1 MSTQPPSRT
10 KFYLDK
16 KHGKVMGVCAGLAD
30 YTGFDVTLVRILF
43 VLGVFMGG
51 GALIPVYLIAGIIA
65 RDKPRELEET
75 DPEEKR
81 FWQGVRTSPSRT
93 ARDIKS
99 RFRDIDRRLAQ
110 IEHYVTVENRS
121 LAREIE
127 QATNQAANGTARAVP
142 SVQPSCE
149 VWRALR
155 GGAAPAQQVPGVAQ
169 PAVDAQVVS
178 DICNNI
184 IRRRPEKIHADDK

>member
-30 YTGFDVTLVRILF
+30 YTGFDVTLVRILLI
-43 VLGVFMGG
+43 LGIFMGG
-51 GALIPVYLIAGIIA
+51 GALIPIYFIAGIVA
-65 RDKPRELEET
+65 KDKPRELQDS
-75 DPEEKR
+75 DPEEKK
-81 FWQGVRTSPSRT
+81 FWQGVRQSPSRT

-110 IEHYVTVENRS
+110 IEHYVTIENRS

-127 QATNQAANGTARAVP
+127 Q
-142 SVQPSCE
+142 
-149 VWRALR
+149 LR
-155 GGAAPAQQVPGVAQ
+155 
-169 PAVDAQVVS
+169 
-178 DICNNI
+178 
-184 IRRRPEKIHADDK
+184 